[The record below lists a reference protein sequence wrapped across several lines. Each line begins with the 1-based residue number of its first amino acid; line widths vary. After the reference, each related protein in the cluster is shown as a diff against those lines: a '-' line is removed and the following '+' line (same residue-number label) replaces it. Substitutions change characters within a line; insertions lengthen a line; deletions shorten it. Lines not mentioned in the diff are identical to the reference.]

1 MAQRTEI
8 VFTDDLDGG
17 PAEGTVTFGIDG
29 ATYEIDLSR
38 ANADKL
44 ATAVAPYIEAGRKV
58 SSGTRRRGKATSA
71 GRHDLSAVREWARA
85 EGLRISDRGRIPADV
100 VAKYKAAH

>member
-29 ATYEIDLSR
+29 TTYEIDLSR
-38 ANADKL
+38 ANAEKL
-44 ATAVAPYIEAGRKV
+44 AKAVGPYVEAGRKV
-58 SSGTRRRGKATSA
+58 SGGARRRGKAGTG
-71 GRHDLSAVREWARA
+71 GRHDLSAVREWARE